1 MTRETSPHAAQRRVE
16 FVAASAVER
25 SPWKNGR
32 GVTEQIAIWPR
43 GASFAS
49 GVFEARV
56 SKAAVVENGAFSS
69 FPGFERVLLVTSGA
83 GLVVTHG
90 ASAPRARL
98 RRLEPYRFDGA
109 WPTEGEL
116 VDGPVRDFNVFTRR
130 GELRAELE
138 AVPLAL
144 RVSREPLDALHALVH
159 VLSGT
164 AAARVTGEET
174 PFVLAAGDSLRI
186 DDARVGD
193 ELELVGSAADTVA
206 LVVRLRRTPGPRE
219 RV

>member
-1 MTRETSPHAAQRRVE
+1 MNRETSPHSAQRRVE
-16 FVAASAVER
+16 LVAASAVER

-43 GASFAS
+43 GANFAD
-49 GVFEARV
+49 GAFEARV
-56 SKAAVVENGAFSS
+56 SKAAVVESGAFSS
-69 FPGFERVLLVTSGA
+69 FPGFERLLLVTSGA
-83 GLVVTHG
+83 GLVVSHG

-144 RVSREPLDALHALVH
+144 RASREPLDAMHALVH
-159 VLSGT
+159 VLAG
-164 AAARVTGEET
+164 AATARVTGEET

-186 DDARVGD
+186 DDARGGD

-206 LVVRLRRTPGPRE
+206 LVVRLHRAPAPRG
-219 RV
+219 RA